1 MSRNDSGAASAVN
14 VHATH
19 GGEHVSPDAPATV
32 FPRPLPRARL
42 RGAPDAAARGIGMR
56 GYDLWNDYEV
66 AWLDMHERPQ
76 IAVLEIVI
84 PCDSPFTLEMSDARR
99 YLSTLRELRFESA
112 QALEA
117 HVAGALTHCLKSY
130 VLVRATP
137 VRQAVRATC
146 GGEPDA
152 VSLDTEPVGVVRGG
166 VQASL
171 LRIVHDAG
179 GAGIAGNGGNAGNA
193 DPGLATLFHER
204 LSSDLLSSRCP
215 LTGGID
221 LGTLWIDYTG
231 ARICRQTLL
240 AYVLSFRDSEMFHE
254 QCVETVFIDLLAQ
267 CAPTRLTVGA
277 RFTRRHG
284 LDINPVRSTHAISIR
299 NVRTVRQ

>member
-1 MSRNDSGAASAVN
+1 MITESKAV
-14 VHATH
+14 
-19 GGEHVSPDAPATV
+19 P
-32 FPRPLPRARL
+32 PLHPLSRARL
-42 RGAPDAAARGIGMR
+42 RSAQRHGACAREMR

-66 AWLDMHERPQ
+66 AWLDMHDRPQ
-76 IAVLEIVI
+76 IAVLELVI

-99 YLSTLRELRFESA
+99 YFSALREHRFESTE
-112 QALEA
+112 ALEA
-117 HVAGALTHCLKSY
+117 HVADEITRCLNAY

-137 VRQAVRATC
+137 VRQAVRVTRH
-146 GGEPDA
+146 GDPDH
-152 VSLDTEPVGVVRGG
+152 VNLDTEPVSIVRGG
-166 VQASL
+166 VQPDL
-171 LRIVHDAG
+171 LRTTYDVGDSGTA
-179 GAGIAGNGGNAGNA
+179 
-193 DPGLATLFHER
+193 LAHEC

-221 LGTLWIDYTG
+221 YGTIWVDYTG
-231 ARICRQTLL
+231 APICRRTLL

-254 QCVETVFIDLLAQ
+254 QCVETLFHDVLAR

-284 LDINPVRSTHAISIR
+284 LDINPVRSTHAASIR

>member
-1 MSRNDSGAASAVN
+1 MPHNPSGAARSVN

-19 GGEHVSPDAPATV
+19 GAEHVSPNAAATV
-32 FPRPLPRARL
+32 FPCPLPHARL
-42 RGAPDAAARGIGMR
+42 RGSSDTAHGISMR

-99 YLSTLRELRFESA
+99 YVSTLRDLRFESA

-146 GGEPDA
+146 GDESDT

-171 LRIVHDAG
+171 LRTVHDAG
-179 GAGIAGNGGNAGNA
+179 GAGIAGNRSKAEDA
-193 DPGLATLFHER
+193 APGSATLSHEC

-221 LGTLWIDYTG
+221 LGTVWIDYTG
-231 ARICRQTLL
+231 PRICRQTLL
-240 AYVLSFRDSEMFHE
+240 AYLLSFRDSEMFHE
-254 QCVETVFIDLLAQ
+254 QCVETVFLDVLAQ

>member
-1 MSRNDSGAASAVN
+1 MSCNESGAASAVN

-19 GGEHVSPDAPATV
+19 GAEHVSANAMASS

-42 RGAPDAAARGIGMR
+42 RGSPDTAHGINMR

-99 YLSTLRELRFESA
+99 YLSTLRELRFESV

-137 VRQAVRATC
+137 IRHVVRATC

-152 VSLDTEPVGVVRGG
+152 VSLDTEPVSVVRGG

-171 LRIVHDAG
+171 LRTIHDVGDAG
-179 GAGIAGNGGNAGNA
+179 DSRDAGPAG
-193 DPGLATLFHER
+193 DGLATLAHEC
-204 LSSDLLSSRCP
+204 LCSDLLSSRCP

-221 LGTLWIDYTG
+221 VGTVWIDYIG
-231 ARICRQTLL
+231 ARICRRTLL
-240 AYVLSFRDSEMFHE
+240 GYVLSFRDSEMFHE
-254 QCVETVFIDLLAQ
+254 QCVETVFLDVLAR
-267 CAPTRLTVGA
+267 CVPTRLTVGA